1 MRNFKIGV
9 WIFCI
14 FLIQTVVLSGIHVYD
29 AVPSLVLPFVVCVAL
44 MEEDVITTAVVSGI
58 CAFIAGAF
66 TGHSYIVTALYIFYA
81 GMLISALK
89 SKPRYISRTVK
100 AFTQTFILSGIMETI
115 FRFIDAGTVTADM
128 LLYSA
133 LPFAV
138 INTMFVILI
147 YPLLTCTMYKEDK
160 EKLLIGDLV

>member
-29 AVPSLVLPFVVCVAL
+29 AVPSLVLPFVVCAAL
-44 MEEDVITTAVVSGI
+44 MEEDFITTAAVSGI
-58 CAFIAGAF
+58 CALIAGAF
-66 TGHSYIVTALYIFYA
+66 TGHSYIVTVLYIFYA
-81 GMLISALK
+81 SLLVSALK
-89 SKPRYISRTVK
+89 SKPLYISRTVK
-100 AFTQTFILSGIMETI
+100 AFTWTFLISGIMEII
-115 FRFIDAGTVTADM
+115 FRVLDAGTVTTNM

-138 INTMFVILI
+138 INTLFVILI
-147 YPLLTCTMYKEDK
+147 YPLLTRTMYKEDK
-160 EKLLIGDLV
+160 KKLLIGDLV

>member
-29 AVPSLVLPFVVCVAL
+29 AVPSMVLPFVVCAAL
-44 MEEDVITTAVVSGI
+44 MEEDFITTAAVSGI
-58 CAFIAGAF
+58 CALIAGAF
-66 TGHSYIVTALYIFYA
+66 TGHSYIVTVLYIFYA
-81 GMLISALK
+81 SLL
-89 SKPRYISRTVK
+89 VK
-100 AFTQTFILSGIMETI
+100 AFTWTFLISGIMEII
-115 FRFIDAGTVTADM
+115 FRVLDAGTVTTNM

-138 INTMFVILI
+138 INTLFVILI
-147 YPLLTCTMYKEDK
+147 YPLLTRTMYKEDK
-160 EKLLIGDLV
+160 KKLLIGDLV